1 MAKILIADDAL
12 FMRITLGDI
21 LRKGGYEVCEA
32 KHGAEMLQIY
42 DVENPDL
49 VMLDITMPVMDGLT
63 ALKELRKKDPKAK
76 AIMCSA
82 MGQQAMVMDAIQS
95 GAFDFIVKPF
105 EKSKV
110 YDSVRKVL
118 AMKI

>member
-21 LRKGGYEVCEA
+21 LRKGGYEVVEA
-32 KHGAEMLQIY
+32 TDGADMLRLYEI
-42 DVENPDL
+42 EKPDL

-63 ALKELRKKDPKAK
+63 ALKELRKRNPKAK

-82 MGQQAMVMDAIQS
+82 MGQHAMVMDAIQS

-105 EKSKV
+105 ERS
-110 YDSVRKVL
+110 
-118 AMKI
+118 